1 MSKLTF
7 KIMTI
12 AEASLQIEGLKEIMF
27 VNCEIEK
34 DLFMSMSN
42 DEIREFVDEKLSE
55 ESIRVLL
62 LDEENLTISDEAN
75 IDISV
80 TYEDDYKD
88 PPVEEDKIRLIFW
101 EELNETNA
109 TIDFDESDID
119 LGKSLKIELGLKSN
133 VMFYEIQDYVDEYVF
148 SDLDCIISVNGE
160 KIESFIE
167 SESFGMTI
175 NKKLIISSGSDI
187 TEDID
192 IEDEEELITAV
203 EDFKAE
209 IFNQN

>member
-1 MSKLTF
+1 MGITESKY
-7 KIMTI
+7 K
-12 AEASLQIEGLKEIMF
+12 IEGIKEIMF

-42 DEIREFVDEKLSE
+42 DEIREFVDQKLSE
-55 ESIRVLL
+55 ESVRVFL
-62 LDEENLTISDEAN
+62 LDEENLSISDEEN

-80 TYEDDYKD
+80 TYEDDYQN

-109 TIDFDESDID
+109 TIDFDGSDID
-119 LGKSLKIELGLKSN
+119 LEKSLKVELGLKSN

-148 SDLDCIISVNGE
+148 SDLDCKISVNGE

-187 TEDID
+187 TEDIE
-192 IEDEEELITAV
+192 IEDEDELITAI

-209 IFNQN
+209 IYN

>member
-1 MSKLTF
+1 
-7 KIMTI
+7 MTI
-12 AEASLQIEGLKEIMF
+12 KESKYKIEGIKEIMF
-27 VNCEIEK
+27 VNYEIEK

-80 TYEDDYKD
+80 TYEDDYQD

-148 SDLDCIISVNGE
+148 SDLDCKISVNGGG
-160 KIESFIE
+160 IESAIE

-192 IEDEEELITAV
+192 IEDEEELITAI

>member
-1 MSKLTF
+1 MAITESNYK
-7 KIMTI
+7 
-12 AEASLQIEGLKEIMF
+12 IEGIKEIMF

-42 DEIREFVDEKLSE
+42 DEIKEFVDQKLSE
-55 ESIRVLL
+55 ESVRVFL
-62 LDEENLTISDEAN
+62 LDEENLTISEEEN

-80 TYEDDYKD
+80 IYEDDYQN

-109 TIDFDESDID
+109 TIDFDGTDID
-119 LGKSLKIELGLKSN
+119 LGKNLNVELVLKSN

-187 TEDID
+187 TEDIE
-192 IEDEEELITAV
+192 IENEDELITAI
-203 EDFKAE
+203 EDFKAD
-209 IFNQN
+209 IYN

>member
-1 MSKLTF
+1 
-7 KIMTI
+7 MTI
-12 AEASLQIEGLKEIMF
+12 TESKYKIEGIKEIMF

-80 TYEDDYKD
+80 TYEDDYQD

-148 SDLDCIISVNGE
+148 SDLDCKISVNGGG
-160 KIESFIE
+160 IESAIE

>member
-42 DEIREFVDEKLSE
+42 DEIREFVDEKLLE
-55 ESIRVLL
+55 ESVRVFL
-62 LDEENLTISDEAN
+62 LDEENLNFPSEENINISAAF
-75 IDISV
+75 
-80 TYEDDYKD
+80 TDDYQN

-101 EELNETNA
+101 EELDQSKA
-109 TIDFDESDID
+109 TIDLNSCDIDFDE
-119 LGKSLKIELGLKSN
+119 SLKIELGIKSN
-133 VMFYEIQDYVDEYVF
+133 IMFYEIQDYVDEYVF
-148 SDLDCIISVNGE
+148 SDLDCKILVNGE
-160 KIESFIE
+160 EIDNYIE

-175 NKKLIISSGSDI
+175 NKKLIISSGKNI

-192 IEDEEELITAV
+192 VEDEDELISAV
-203 EDFKAE
+203 EDFKTE
-209 IFNQN
+209 I

>member
-1 MSKLTF
+1 
-7 KIMTI
+7 MTI
-12 AEASLQIEGLKEIMF
+12 KESKYKIEGIKEIMF
-27 VNCEIEK
+27 VNYEIEK

-80 TYEDDYKD
+80 TYEDDYQD

-148 SDLDCIISVNGE
+148 SDLDCKISVNGR
-160 KIESFIE
+160 
-167 SESFGMTI
+167 
-175 NKKLIISSGSDI
+175 
-187 TEDID
+187 
-192 IEDEEELITAV
+192 ELKV
-203 EDFKAE
+203 P
-209 IFNQN
+209 

>member
-1 MSKLTF
+1 
-7 KIMTI
+7 MTI

-62 LDEENLTISDEAN
+62 LDEENLIISNEAN

-80 TYEDDYKD
+80 TYEDDYQD

-148 SDLDCIISVNGE
+148 SDLDCKISVNGGG
-160 KIESFIE
+160 IESAIE

-192 IEDEEELITAV
+192 IEDEEELITAI

>member
-1 MSKLTF
+1 
-7 KIMTI
+7 MTI
-12 AEASLQIEGLKEIMF
+12 TESKYKIEGIKEIMF

-109 TIDFDESDID
+109 TINFDESDID

-148 SDLDCIISVNGE
+148 SDLDCKISVNGGG
-160 KIESFIE
+160 IESAIE

-192 IEDEEELITAV
+192 IEDEEELITAI

>member
-1 MSKLTF
+1 
-7 KIMTI
+7 MTI
-12 AEASLQIEGLKEIMF
+12 KESKYKIEGIKEIMF
-27 VNCEIEK
+27 VNYEIEK

-80 TYEDDYKD
+80 TYEDDYQD

-148 SDLDCIISVNGE
+148 SDLDCKISVNGGG
-160 KIESFIE
+160 IESAIE

>member
-1 MSKLTF
+1 
-7 KIMTI
+7 MTI
-12 AEASLQIEGLKEIMF
+12 TESKYKIEGIREIMF

-80 TYEDDYKD
+80 IYEDDYQD
-88 PPVEEDKIRLIFW
+88 PPVEEDKIRLILW

-148 SDLDCIISVNGE
+148 SDLDCKISVNGGE
-160 KIESFIE
+160 IESTIE

-192 IEDEEELITAV
+192 IEDEEELITAI

>member
-1 MSKLTF
+1 
-7 KIMTI
+7 MTI

-42 DEIREFVDEKLSE
+42 DEIREFVDEKLLE
-55 ESIRVLL
+55 ESVRVFL
-62 LDEENLTISDEAN
+62 LDEENLNFPSEENINISAAF
-75 IDISV
+75 
-80 TYEDDYKD
+80 TDDYQN

-101 EELNETNA
+101 EELDETKAAIDLNSCD
-109 TIDFDESDID
+109 IDFDD
-119 LGKSLKIELGLKSN
+119 SLKIELGIKSN
-133 VMFYEIQDYVDEYVF
+133 LMFYEIQDYVDEYVF
-148 SDLDCIISVNGE
+148 SDLDCKILVNGE
-160 KIESFIE
+160 EIDNYIE

-175 NKKLIISSGSDI
+175 NKKLIISSGTNI

-192 IEDEEELITAV
+192 LEDEDELISAV

-209 IFNQN
+209 I

>member
-1 MSKLTF
+1 
-7 KIMTI
+7 MTI
-12 AEASLQIEGLKEIMF
+12 TESKYKIEGIKEIMF

-34 DLFMSMSN
+34 DLFMSMNN

-55 ESIRVLL
+55 ESLRVLL

-80 TYEDDYKD
+80 TYEDDYQD

-119 LGKSLKIELGLKSN
+119 LEKSLKIELGLKN
-133 VMFYEIQDYVDEYVF
+133 NLMFYEIQDYVDEYVF
-148 SDLDCIISVNGE
+148 SDLDCKISVNGVG
-160 KIESFIE
+160 IESAIE

-192 IEDEEELITAV
+192 IEDEDELITAI

>member
-1 MSKLTF
+1 
-7 KIMTI
+7 MTI
-12 AEASLQIEGLKEIMF
+12 TESKYKIEGIKEIMF

-34 DLFMSMSN
+34 DLFMSMNN

-55 ESIRVLL
+55 ESLRVLL

-80 TYEDDYKD
+80 TYEDDYQD

-119 LGKSLKIELGLKSN
+119 LEKSLKIELGLKN
-133 VMFYEIQDYVDEYVF
+133 NLMFYEIQDYVDEYVF
-148 SDLDCIISVNGE
+148 SDLDCKISVNGGE
-160 KIESFIE
+160 IESSIE

-192 IEDEEELITAV
+192 IEDEEELITAI

>member
-1 MSKLTF
+1 
-7 KIMTI
+7 MTI

-42 DEIREFVDEKLSE
+42 DEIREFVDEKLLE
-55 ESIRVLL
+55 ESVRVFL
-62 LDEENLTISDEAN
+62 LDEENLNFPSEENINISAAF
-75 IDISV
+75 
-80 TYEDDYKD
+80 TDDYQN

-101 EELNETNA
+101 EELDETRA
-109 TIDFDESDID
+109 TIDLNNCDID
-119 LGKSLKIELGLKSN
+119 FDDSLKIELGIKSN
-133 VMFYEIQDYVDEYVF
+133 LMFYEIQDYVDEYVF
-148 SDLDCIISVNGE
+148 SDLDCKILVNGE
-160 KIESFIE
+160 EIDNYIE

-175 NKKLIISSGSDI
+175 NKKLIISSGKNI

-192 IEDEEELITAV
+192 VEDEDELISAV

-209 IFNQN
+209 I

>member
-1 MSKLTF
+1 
-7 KIMTI
+7 MTI

-80 TYEDDYKD
+80 TYEDDYQD

-148 SDLDCIISVNGE
+148 SDLDCKISVNGGE
-160 KIESFIE
+160 IESSIE

-209 IFNQN
+209 IFN

>member
-1 MSKLTF
+1 
-7 KIMTI
+7 MTI
-12 AEASLQIEGLKEIMF
+12 TESKYKIEGIKEIMF

-80 TYEDDYKD
+80 TYEDDYQD

-109 TIDFDESDID
+109 TINFDESDID

-148 SDLDCIISVNGE
+148 SDLDCKISVNGGG
-160 KIESFIE
+160 IESAIE

>member
-1 MSKLTF
+1 
-7 KIMTI
+7 MTI
-12 AEASLQIEGLKEIMF
+12 KESKYKIEGIKEIMF

-80 TYEDDYKD
+80 TYEDDYQD

-148 SDLDCIISVNGE
+148 SDLDCKISVNGGG
-160 KIESFIE
+160 IESAIE

-192 IEDEEELITAV
+192 IEDEEELITAI

>member
-1 MSKLTF
+1 
-7 KIMTI
+7 MTI
-12 AEASLQIEGLKEIMF
+12 TESKYKIEGIKEIMF

-80 TYEDDYKD
+80 TYEDDYQD

-148 SDLDCIISVNGE
+148 SDLDCKISVNGGE
-160 KIESFIE
+160 IESSIE

-192 IEDEEELITAV
+192 IEDEEELITAI

>member
-1 MSKLTF
+1 
-7 KIMTI
+7 MTI

-42 DEIREFVDEKLSE
+42 DEIREFVDEKLLE
-55 ESIRVLL
+55 ESVRVFL
-62 LDEENLTISDEAN
+62 LDEENLNIPSEENINISAAF
-75 IDISV
+75 
-80 TYEDDYKD
+80 TDDYQN

-101 EELNETNA
+101 EELDQSKA
-109 TIDFDESDID
+109 TIDLNSCDIDFDE
-119 LGKSLKIELGLKSN
+119 SLKIELGIKSN
-133 VMFYEIQDYVDEYVF
+133 LMFYEIQDYVDEYVF
-148 SDLDCIISVNGE
+148 SDLDCKILVNGE
-160 KIESFIE
+160 EIDNYIE

-175 NKKLIISSGSDI
+175 NKKLIISSGTNI

-192 IEDEEELITAV
+192 VEDEDELTSAV

-209 IFNQN
+209 I

>member
-1 MSKLTF
+1 MAITESKN
-7 KIMTI
+7 K
-12 AEASLQIEGLKEIMF
+12 IEGIKEIMF

-42 DEIREFVDEKLSE
+42 DEIREFVDQKLSE
-55 ESIRVLL
+55 ESVRVFL
-62 LDEENLTISDEAN
+62 LDEENLSIADEEN

-80 TYEDDYKD
+80 TYEDDYQN

-109 TIDFDESDID
+109 TIDFDGSDID
-119 LGKSLKIELGLKSN
+119 LEKSLKVELGLKSN

-148 SDLDCIISVNGE
+148 SDLDCKISVNGE

-187 TEDID
+187 TEDIE
-192 IEDEEELITAV
+192 IEDEDELITAI

-209 IFNQN
+209 IYN

>member
-1 MSKLTF
+1 
-7 KIMTI
+7 MTI

-80 TYEDDYKD
+80 TYEDDYQD

-148 SDLDCIISVNGE
+148 SDLDCKILVNGE
-160 KIESFIE
+160 EIDNYIE

-175 NKKLIISSGSDI
+175 NKKLIISSGTNI

-192 IEDEEELITAV
+192 VEDEDELISAV

-209 IFNQN
+209 I

>member
-1 MSKLTF
+1 MAITESKY
-7 KIMTI
+7 K
-12 AEASLQIEGLKEIMF
+12 IEGIKEIMF

-42 DEIREFVDEKLSE
+42 DEIREFVDQKLSE
-55 ESIRVLL
+55 ESVRVFL
-62 LDEENLTISDEAN
+62 LDEENLSISDEEN

-80 TYEDDYKD
+80 TYEDDYQN

-109 TIDFDESDID
+109 TIDFDGSDID
-119 LGKSLKIELGLKSN
+119 LEKSLKVELGLKSN

-148 SDLDCIISVNGE
+148 SDLDCKISVNGE

-187 TEDID
+187 TEDIE
-192 IEDEEELITAV
+192 IEDEDELITAV

-209 IFNQN
+209 IYN

>member
-1 MSKLTF
+1 
-7 KIMTI
+7 MTI

-42 DEIREFVDEKLSE
+42 DEIREFVDEKLLE
-55 ESIRVLL
+55 ESVRVFL
-62 LDEENLTISDEAN
+62 LDEENLNFPSEENINISAAF
-75 IDISV
+75 
-80 TYEDDYKD
+80 TDDYQNS
-88 PPVEEDKIRLIFW
+88 PVEEDKIRLVFW
-101 EELNETNA
+101 EELLETRA
-109 TIDFDESDID
+109 TIDLNSCDIDFDE
-119 LGKSLKIELGLKSN
+119 SLKIELGIKSN

-148 SDLDCIISVNGE
+148 SDLDCKILVNGE
-160 KIESFIE
+160 EIHNYIE

-175 NKKLIISSGSDI
+175 NKKLIISTGTNI

-192 IEDEEELITAV
+192 VEDEDELISAV

-209 IFNQN
+209 I